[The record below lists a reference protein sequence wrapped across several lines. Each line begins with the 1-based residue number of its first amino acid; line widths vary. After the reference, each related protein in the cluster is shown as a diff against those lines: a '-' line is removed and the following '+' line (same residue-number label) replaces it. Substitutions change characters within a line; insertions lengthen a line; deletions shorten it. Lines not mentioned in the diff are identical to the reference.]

1 MADLS
6 FPLDKPLSSLEMKT
20 RLLQFNEKLHAV
32 RKWKDPQADKAIH
45 LLVKDN
51 IGVSGFPTSAGSYAL
66 KDLELPDAFCI
77 QRLRR
82 NPKIDFFGK
91 THLTELAGFVTSNVL
106 PYGYSELGGFGR
118 NPHGNCPCGGSSA
131 GSAIAVAAGFCDA
144 ALGTETRGSL
154 MIPGFRNG
162 VFSFKPT
169 RGLISRSGIIPL
181 SSSFDAPGVLARNP
195 EIMKKVILTMVGVD
209 LEDDQSFELTKTES
223 NPSRKRII
231 CCVNRSLG
239 EMELLQTELRP
250 FLAQLKLNGFEITF
264 VDLPDVSFDYK
275 TISSADIRSD
285 MAEFLQRF
293 GSDNEPRSF
302 EELVERY
309 RERPNAHLYG
319 MERLEDALAMPQIQ
333 KSDLKKLVQEN
344 VAKARDLINSIL
356 DRYDGD
362 FVGFLNFV
370 DWFSI
375 GGGPSC
381 TLPVSFETK
390 PPISI
395 MLGSRVG
402 NDLALLNIVQEFSE
416 IAKATQYTEN

>member
-1 MADLS
+1 
-6 FPLDKPLSSLEMKT
+6 
-20 RLLQFNEKLHAV
+20 
-32 RKWKDPQADKAIH
+32 
-45 LLVKDN
+45 
-51 IGVSGFPTSAGSYAL
+51 
-66 KDLELPDAFCI
+66 
-77 QRLRR
+77 
-82 NPKIDFFGK
+82 
-91 THLTELAGFVTSNVL
+91 
-106 PYGYSELGGFGR
+106 
-118 NPHGNCPCGGSSA
+118 
-131 GSAIAVAAGFCDA
+131 
-144 ALGTETRGSL
+144 

-195 EIMKKVILTMVGVD
+195 EIMKKVILAMVGVD

-285 MAEFLQRF
+285 MAKFLQRF

-309 RERPNAHLYG
+309 RWIFLIISAG
-319 MERLEDALAMPQIQ
+319 FSQI
-333 KSDLKKLVQEN
+333 S
-344 VAKARDLINSIL
+344 
-356 DRYDGD
+356 
-362 FVGFLNFV
+362 
-370 DWFSI
+370 
-375 GGGPSC
+375 
-381 TLPVSFETK
+381 VSV
-390 PPISI
+390 
-395 MLGSRVG
+395 L
-402 NDLALLNIVQEFSE
+402 
-416 IAKATQYTEN
+416 